1 MSVNISQ
8 LTLLDSPVGA
18 DQVAVYSSACGD
30 TRRLSLTAL
39 SALILTGAIST
50 DSKVTQYAAPSASP
64 FTVLVL
70 DSGASVWLV
79 LTPTGT
85 LATGTITLPTVA
97 NALDRQEVLVNCTQA
112 VTTLTVG
119 GNGATAVTGAPT
131 SLAANDKFRMRYDA
145 VTKTWYRVA

>member
-8 LTLLDSPVGA
+8 LTLLDTPVGA
-18 DQVAVYSSACGD
+18 DQIAVYSSANGD

-39 SALILTGAIST
+39 TTLVLAGAVST
-50 DSKVTQYAAPSASP
+50 DNKTTQYAAPSASP
-64 FTVLVL
+64 FTVAIT
-70 DSGASVWLV
+70 DSSASIWLV

-85 LATGTITLPTVA
+85 LAVGTITLPAVA
-97 NALDRQEVLVNCTQA
+97 NAIDRQEVMVNCTQI
-112 VTTLTVG
+112 VSTLTVG

-131 SLAANDKFRMRYDA
+131 SLAAGDCFTMRYEA